1 MERCIISN
9 SCDDEQKER
18 MNNVEE
24 SLSAKSEG
32 TGNGNFE
39 NTTRSLP
46 LICLTM
52 ILIVIDV

>member
-1 MERCIISN
+1 MERCITSN

-39 NTTRSLP
+39 NSNHE
-46 LICLTM
+46 IIASDMSYDDSNCN
-52 ILIVIDV
+52 

>member
-1 MERCIISN
+1 MERCITSN
-9 SCDDEQKER
+9 SYDDEQKER

-39 NTTRSLP
+39 NSNHE
-46 LICLTM
+46 IIASDMSYDDSNCN
-52 ILIVIDV
+52 